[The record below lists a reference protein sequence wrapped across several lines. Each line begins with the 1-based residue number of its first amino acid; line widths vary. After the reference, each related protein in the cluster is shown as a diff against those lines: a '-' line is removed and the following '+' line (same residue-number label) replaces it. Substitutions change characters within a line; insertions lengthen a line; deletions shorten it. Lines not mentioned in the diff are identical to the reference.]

1 MKPSQEDM
9 EPGNSAGIDHVHE
22 LRGTRGH
29 TVQNRT
35 AISAVFFLNGFG
47 LASWLIHIPS
57 VKGQLGL
64 DEQQLGLAL
73 LGIGL
78 GSLLTMW
85 LSGWL
90 MGRFGSRRVLTVAT
104 LCFALSLVFPVWA
117 PNFLLLTTSL
127 GFMGGCNGLMDV
139 CMNNQAA
146 HFEALAGRP
155 VMSSFHAIWS
165 LGGWCGSLLG
175 SLFLLHQQLATWHL
189 VILCLLIVGG
199 MVRLAP
205 NLLPTVSEHGPIFA
219 LPTRE
224 ILIFALLCL
233 IAMLSE
239 GAVADWAGVHLRD
252 DLGAPY
258 ALSGLGFN
266 AFAICMA
273 GGRFIGDRIVQQIGR
288 ERTVTAGALLGAIG
302 LFVAALASA
311 PILSIMGF
319 GLAGLGMSNVV
330 PVLFSLAALRIPGAI
345 ERATSSVFA
354 TGYLGFLIGPPLVGM
369 FAQRFTLPVAL
380 AGVGIL
386 VAGICVLGPRR
397 RAVRGER

>member
-1 MKPSQEDM
+1 M
-9 EPGNSAGIDHVHE
+9 ESGDSAGVDQVRE
-22 LRGTRGH
+22 LYGTNSD
-29 TVQNRT
+29 TNRNRI
-35 AISAVFFLNGFG
+35 AISSIFFLNGFG
-47 LASWLIHIPS
+47 LASWFVHIPS
-57 VKGQLGL
+57 VKEELGL

-73 LGIGL
+73 LGMGL
-78 GSLLTMW
+78 GSLVTMW

-90 MGRFGSRRVLTVAT
+90 MGRFGSRRVLTLAT
-104 LCFALSLVFPVWA
+104 LCFALSLVFPVSA
-117 PNFLLLTTSL
+117 PNLILLTVSL
-127 GFMGGCNGLMDV
+127 GFLGGCNGLMDV

-175 SLFLLHQQLATWHL
+175 SLFLLNQQLAIWHL
-189 VILCLLIVGG
+189 VFLCLLIIGG
-199 MVRLAP
+199 TVWLVP
-205 NLLPTVSEHGPIFA
+205 SLLRTVSEHGPIFA
-219 LPTRE
+219 LPARA
-224 ILIFALLCL
+224 IVIFALLCL

-252 DLGAPY
+252 DLGTPY

-273 GGRFIGDRIVQQIGR
+273 GGRFVGDRIVQRIGR
-288 ERTVTAGALLGAIG
+288 ERTVTGGALLGAIG
-302 LFVAALASA
+302 LFVAASAST
-311 PILSIMGF
+311 PVISIAAF
-319 GLAGLGMSNVV
+319 GLAGLGMSNIV

-354 TGYLGFLIGPPLVGM
+354 TGYLGFLVGPPLVGM

-380 AGVGIL
+380 AGVAVL
-386 VAGICVLGPRR
+386 VGGICIFSPRR
-397 RAVRGER
+397 PGGEE

>member
-1 MKPSQEDM
+1 M
-9 EPGNSAGIDHVHE
+9 ESGNSAGIDQFRE
-22 LRGTRGH
+22 QYGTIGDTMR
-29 TVQNRT
+29 NRV

-47 LASWLIHIPS
+47 LASWFIHIPS
-57 VKGQLGL
+57 VKEQLGL
-64 DEQQLGLAL
+64 NEQQLGLAL
-73 LGIGL
+73 LGTGL

-90 MGRFGSRRVLTVAT
+90 MGRFGSRRILILAT
-104 LCFALSLVFPVWA
+104 LCFAFSLVFPVWA
-117 PNFLLLTTSL
+117 PNLVLLTVSL
-127 GFMGGCNGLMDV
+127 GFLGGCNGLMDV

-146 HFEALAGRP
+146 YFEALAGRP

-175 SLFLLHQQLATWHL
+175 SLFLLNQQLSTWHL
-189 VILCLLIVGG
+189 AFLGLLIVGG
-199 MVRLAP
+199 VVWLAP
-205 NLLPTVSEHGPIFA
+205 SLLRIASEHGPIFA

-224 ILIFALLCL
+224 IAIFALLCL

-252 DLGAPY
+252 DLGTPY

-273 GGRFIGDRIVQQIGR
+273 GGRFVGDRIVQRIGR
-288 ERTVTAGALLGAIG
+288 ERTVTAGALVGAIG
-302 LFVAALASA
+302 LFFAALAGS
-311 PILSIMGF
+311 PILSIIGF
-319 GLAGLGMSNVV
+319 GLAGLGMSNIV

-369 FAQRFTLPVAL
+369 FAQLFTLPVAL
-380 AGVGIL
+380 AGTAVL
-386 VAGICVLGPRR
+386 VAGICVFSPRR
-397 RAVRGER
+397 AAVGSK

>member
-1 MKPSQEDM
+1 M
-9 EPGNSAGIDHVHE
+9 ESGNSAGIDQVRE
-22 LRGTRGH
+22 QYGTGGD
-29 TVQNRT
+29 TMPNRV

-47 LASWLIHIPS
+47 LASWFIHIPS
-57 VKGQLGL
+57 VKEQLGL
-64 DEQQLGLAL
+64 NEQQLGLAL
-73 LGIGL
+73 LGTGV
-78 GSLLTMW
+78 GSLVTMW

-90 MGRFGSRRVLTVAT
+90 MGRFGSRRILILAT
-104 LCFALSLVFPVWA
+104 LCFAFLLAFPVWA
-117 PNFLLLTTSL
+117 PNLFLLTISL
-127 GFMGGCNGLMDV
+127 GFLGGCNGLMDV

-146 HFEALAGRP
+146 YFEARAGRP

-175 SLFLLHQQLATWHL
+175 SLFLLNPQLSTWHL
-189 VILCLLIVGG
+189 AFLGLLIIGA
-199 MVRLAP
+199 MVWLSP
-205 NLLPTVSEHGPIFA
+205 SLLRIASEHGPIFA

-224 ILIFALLCL
+224 IAIFALLCL

-252 DLGAPY
+252 DLGTPH

-273 GGRFIGDRIVQQIGR
+273 GGRFVGDRIVQWIGR
-288 ERTVTAGALLGAIG
+288 ERTVTAGALFGAIG
-302 LFVAALASA
+302 LFVAALAGS
-311 PILSIMGF
+311 PILSIIGF
-319 GLAGLGMSNVV
+319 GLAGLGMSNIV

-369 FAQRFTLPVAL
+369 FAQLFTLPVAL
-380 AGVGIL
+380 AGIAVL
-386 VAGICVLGPRR
+386 VSGICVFSPRR
-397 RAVRGER
+397 AAVGK

>member
-1 MKPSQEDM
+1 M
-9 EPGNSAGIDHVHE
+9 ESGDSAGVDQVRE
-22 LRGTRGH
+22 LYGTNSD
-29 TVQNRT
+29 TNRNRI
-35 AISAVFFLNGFG
+35 AISSIFFLNGFG
-47 LASWLIHIPS
+47 LASWFVHIPS
-57 VKGQLGL
+57 VKEELGL

-73 LGIGL
+73 LGMGL
-78 GSLLTMW
+78 GSLVTMW

-90 MGRFGSRRVLTVAT
+90 MGRFGSRRVLTLAT
-104 LCFALSLVFPVWA
+104 LCFALSLVFPVSA
-117 PNFLLLTTSL
+117 PNLILLTVSL
-127 GFMGGCNGLMDV
+127 GFLGGCNGLMDV

-175 SLFLLHQQLATWHL
+175 SLFLLNQQLAIWHL
-189 VILCLLIVGG
+189 VFLCLLVIGG
-199 MVRLAP
+199 TVWLVP
-205 NLLPTVSEHGPIFA
+205 SLLRTVSEHGPIFA
-219 LPTRE
+219 LPARA
-224 ILIFALLCL
+224 IVIFALLCL

-252 DLGAPY
+252 DLGTPY

-273 GGRFIGDRIVQQIGR
+273 GGRFVGDRIVQRIGR
-288 ERTVTAGALLGAIG
+288 ERTVTGGALLGAIG
-302 LFVAALASA
+302 LFVAALAST
-311 PILSIMGF
+311 PVISIAAF
-319 GLAGLGMSNVV
+319 GLAGLGMSNIV

-354 TGYLGFLIGPPLVGM
+354 TGYLGFLVGPPLVGM

-380 AGVGIL
+380 AGVAVL
-386 VAGICVLGPRR
+386 VGGICIFSPRR
-397 RAVRGER
+397 

>member
-1 MKPSQEDM
+1 M
-9 EPGNSAGIDHVHE
+9 EPGDSRAGIEQVRE
-22 LRGTRGH
+22 QPRPRGQSAR
-29 TVQNRT
+29 NRI
-35 AISAVFFLNGFG
+35 AISMVFFLNGFG
-47 LASWLIHIPS
+47 LASWFIHIPS
-57 VKGQLGL
+57 VKGNLGL

-73 LGIGL
+73 LGTGL

-90 MGRFGSRRVLTVAT
+90 MGKFGSLRVLTIST
-104 LCFALSLVFPVWA
+104 LCFALSLLAPVCA
-117 PNFLLLTTSL
+117 PNLLLLTISL
-127 GFMGGCNGLMDV
+127 AFLGGCNGLMDV
-139 CMNNQAA
+139 TMNNQAA

-155 VMSSFHAIWS
+155 VMSSFHATWS

-175 SLFLLHQQLATWHL
+175 SLFLLDHRLSAWHL
-189 VILCLLIVGG
+189 AILCLLIIGG
-199 MVRLAP
+199 MIRIAP
-205 NLLPTVSEHGPIFA
+205 SLLRTVAEPGPIFA

-252 DLGAPY
+252 DLGTPY

-273 GGRFIGDRIVQQIGR
+273 SGRFIGDRIVAWIGR
-288 ERTVTAGALLGAIG
+288 ERTISTGALLGAIG
-302 LFVAALASA
+302 FLVAAWAHTPA
-311 PILSIMGF
+311 LSIFGF

-345 ERATSSVFA
+345 GRATSSVFA
-354 TGYLGFLIGPPLVGM
+354 TGYLGFLIGPPLVGI

-386 VAGICVLGPRR
+386 VAGICVFNPRR
-397 RAVRGER
+397 R

>member
-1 MKPSQEDM
+1 M
-9 EPGNSAGIDHVHE
+9 ESGDSAGVDQVRE
-22 LRGTRGH
+22 LYGTNSD
-29 TVQNRT
+29 TNRNRI
-35 AISAVFFLNGFG
+35 AISSIFFLNGFG
-47 LASWLIHIPS
+47 LASWFVHIPS
-57 VKGQLGL
+57 VKEELGL

-73 LGIGL
+73 LGMGL
-78 GSLLTMW
+78 GSLVTMW

-90 MGRFGSRRVLTVAT
+90 MGRFGSRRVLTLAT
-104 LCFALSLVFPVWA
+104 LCFALSLVFPVSA
-117 PNFLLLTTSL
+117 PNLILLTVSL
-127 GFMGGCNGLMDV
+127 GFLGGCNGLMDV

-175 SLFLLHQQLATWHL
+175 SLFLLNQQLAIWHL
-189 VILCLLIVGG
+189 VFLCLLVIGG
-199 MVRLAP
+199 TVWLVP
-205 NLLPTVSEHGPIFA
+205 SLLRTVSEHGPIFA
-219 LPTRE
+219 LPARA
-224 ILIFALLCL
+224 IVIFALLCL

-252 DLGAPY
+252 DLGTPY

-273 GGRFIGDRIVQQIGR
+273 GGRFVGDRIVQRIGR
-288 ERTVTAGALLGAIG
+288 ERTVTGGALLGAIG
-302 LFVAALASA
+302 LFVAALAST
-311 PILSIMGF
+311 PVISIAAF
-319 GLAGLGMSNVV
+319 GLAGLGMSNIV

-354 TGYLGFLIGPPLVGM
+354 TGYLGFLVGPPLVGM

-380 AGVGIL
+380 AGVAVL
-386 VAGICVLGPRR
+386 VGGICIFSPRR
-397 RAVRGER
+397 PGGEE

>member
-1 MKPSQEDM
+1 M
-9 EPGNSAGIDHVHE
+9 ESGDSAGVDQVRE
-22 LRGTRGH
+22 LYGANSDTIR
-29 TVQNRT
+29 NRV

-47 LASWLIHIPS
+47 LASWFIHIPS
-57 VKGQLGL
+57 VKEQLGL
-64 DEQQLGLAL
+64 NEQQLGLAL
-73 LGIGL
+73 LGTGL

-90 MGRFGSRRVLTVAT
+90 MGRFGSRRILILAT
-104 LCFALSLVFPVWA
+104 LCFAFSLVFPVWA
-117 PNFLLLTTSL
+117 PNLVLLTVSL
-127 GFMGGCNGLMDV
+127 GFLGGCNGLMDV

-146 HFEALAGRP
+146 YFEALAGRP

-175 SLFLLHQQLATWHL
+175 SLFLLNQQLSTWHL
-189 VILCLLIVGG
+189 VFLGLLIIGG
-199 MVRLAP
+199 VVWLAP
-205 NLLPTVSEHGPIFA
+205 SLLRIASEHGPIFA

-224 ILIFALLCL
+224 IAIFALLCL

-252 DLGAPY
+252 DLGTPY

-273 GGRFIGDRIVQQIGR
+273 GGRFVGDRIVQRIGR
-288 ERTVTAGALLGAIG
+288 ERTVTAGALVGAIG
-302 LFVAALASA
+302 LFVAALAGS
-311 PILSIMGF
+311 PILSIIGF
-319 GLAGLGMSNVV
+319 GLAGLGMSNIV

-369 FAQRFTLPVAL
+369 FAQLFTLPVAL
-380 AGVGIL
+380 AGIAVL
-386 VAGICVLGPRR
+386 VAGICVFSPRQAALR
-397 RAVRGER
+397 SKQ

>member
-1 MKPSQEDM
+1 M
-9 EPGNSAGIDHVHE
+9 EPGNSAGIDHVRE
-22 LRGTRGH
+22 LRGTRDDP
-29 TVQNRT
+29 VRNRV

-47 LASWLIHIPS
+47 LASWFIHIPS
-57 VKGQLGL
+57 VKEQLGL
-64 DEQQLGLAL
+64 NEQQLGLAL
-73 LGIGL
+73 LGTGL
-78 GSLLTMW
+78 GSLVTMW

-90 MGRFGSRRVLTVAT
+90 MGRFGSRRVLTLAT

-117 PNFLLLTTSL
+117 PNFLLLTASL
-127 GFMGGCNGLMDV
+127 GFLGGCNGLMDV

-175 SLFLLHQQLATWHL
+175 SLFLLNQQLATWHL
-189 VILCLLIVGG
+189 VFLCLVIIGW
-199 MVRLAP
+199 MARLAP
-205 NLLPTVSEHGPIFA
+205 SLLRTTSEQGPIFA

-224 ILIFALLCL
+224 IVIFALLCL

-252 DLGAPY
+252 DLGTPY

-266 AFAICMA
+266 AFSICMA
-273 GGRFIGDRIVQQIGR
+273 GGRFVGDRVVLRIGR
-288 ERTVTAGALLGAIG
+288 ERTVTAGALVGASG
-302 LFVAALASA
+302 LFVAALAST
-311 PILSIMGF
+311 PVLSVIGF
-319 GLAGLGMSNVV
+319 GLAGLGMSNIV

-380 AGVGIL
+380 AGVAIL
-386 VAGICVLGPRR
+386 VAGICVFGPR
-397 RAVRGER
+397 RAVRIKQ

>member
-1 MKPSQEDM
+1 M
-9 EPGNSAGIDHVHE
+9 ESGNSAGIDQFRE
-22 LRGTRGH
+22 QYGTIGDTMR
-29 TVQNRT
+29 NRV

-47 LASWLIHIPS
+47 LASWFIHIPS
-57 VKGQLGL
+57 VKEQLGL
-64 DEQQLGLAL
+64 NEQQLGLAL
-73 LGIGL
+73 LGTGL

-90 MGRFGSRRVLTVAT
+90 MGRFGSRRILILAT
-104 LCFALSLVFPVWA
+104 LCFAFSLVFPVWA
-117 PNFLLLTTSL
+117 PNLVLLTVSL
-127 GFMGGCNGLMDV
+127 GFLGGCNGLMDV

-146 HFEALAGRP
+146 YFEALAGRP

-175 SLFLLHQQLATWHL
+175 SLFLLNQQLSTWHL
-189 VILCLLIVGG
+189 VFLGLLIIGG
-199 MVRLAP
+199 VVWLAP
-205 NLLPTVSEHGPIFA
+205 SLLRIASEHGPIFA

-224 ILIFALLCL
+224 IAIFALLCL

-252 DLGAPY
+252 DLGTPY

-273 GGRFIGDRIVQQIGR
+273 GGRFVGDRIVQRIGR
-288 ERTVTAGALLGAIG
+288 ERTVTAGALVGAIG
-302 LFVAALASA
+302 LFFAALAGS
-311 PILSIMGF
+311 PILSIIGF
-319 GLAGLGMSNVV
+319 GLAGLGMSNIV

-369 FAQRFTLPVAL
+369 FAQLFTLPVAL
-380 AGVGIL
+380 AGIAVL
-386 VAGICVLGPRR
+386 VAGICVFSPRQAALR
-397 RAVRGER
+397 SKQ

>member
-1 MKPSQEDM
+1 M
-9 EPGNSAGIDHVHE
+9 ESGDSAGVDQVRE
-22 LRGTRGH
+22 LYGTNSD
-29 TVQNRT
+29 TNRNRI
-35 AISAVFFLNGFG
+35 AISSIFFLNGFG
-47 LASWLIHIPS
+47 LASWFVHIPS
-57 VKGQLGL
+57 VKEELGL

-73 LGIGL
+73 LGMGL
-78 GSLLTMW
+78 GSLVTMW

-90 MGRFGSRRVLTVAT
+90 MGRFGSRRVLTLAT
-104 LCFALSLVFPVWA
+104 LCFALSLVFPVSA
-117 PNFLLLTTSL
+117 PNLIFLTVSL
-127 GFMGGCNGLMDV
+127 GFLGGCNGLMDV

-175 SLFLLHQQLATWHL
+175 SLFLLNQQLAIWHL
-189 VILCLLIVGG
+189 VFLCLLIIGG
-199 MVRLAP
+199 TVWLVP
-205 NLLPTVSEHGPIFA
+205 SLLRTVSEHGPIFA
-219 LPTRE
+219 LPARA
-224 ILIFALLCL
+224 IVIFALLCL

-252 DLGAPY
+252 DLGTPY

-273 GGRFIGDRIVQQIGR
+273 GGRFVGDRIVQRIGR
-288 ERTVTAGALLGAIG
+288 ERTVTGGALLGAIG
-302 LFVAALASA
+302 LFVAALAST
-311 PILSIMGF
+311 PVISIAAF
-319 GLAGLGMSNVV
+319 GLAGLGMSNIV

-354 TGYLGFLIGPPLVGM
+354 TGYLGFLVGPPLVGM

-380 AGVGIL
+380 AGVAVL
-386 VAGICVLGPRR
+386 VGGICIFSPRR
-397 RAVRGER
+397 PGGEE